1 MKINCLSC
9 GHNVDLDDAYLENY
23 EGTIKCYACGA
34 TLEIKT
40 ENSGLRRVHLCVPR
54 KRFGHP
60 AGADLSGVSP
70 GAAEHNSARSAHAD
84 KVQ

>member
-9 GHNVDLDDAYLENY
+9 GHNVDLDEVYAENY
-23 EGTIKCYACGA
+23 EGTIKCYGCGA

-40 ENSGLRRVHLCVPR
+40 ANSSLHRVNLCSPR
-54 KRFGHP
+54 KRFGHA
-60 AGADLSGVSP
+60 AGADLAGDP
-70 GAAEHNSARSAHAD
+70 PAALEHNGARSAHAG